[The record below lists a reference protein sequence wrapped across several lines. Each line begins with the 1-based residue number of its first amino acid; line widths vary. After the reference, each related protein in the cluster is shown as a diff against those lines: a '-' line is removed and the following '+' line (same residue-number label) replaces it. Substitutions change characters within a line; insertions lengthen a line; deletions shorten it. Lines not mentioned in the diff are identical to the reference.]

1 MKKELIPFAVMALA
15 MASCSSDDVVD
26 VNPDPSGDALSFS
39 IAVGHSRATETT
51 ITNLGDFRIVAK
63 GVHPHGGV
71 YDSFLIGDDKGG
83 KLATHKENSIWGFAD
98 NEPIYWPT
106 AMDNVLF
113 WAYTCSQKNG
123 SASASDVLPTG
134 QFSFEGADAQIT
146 GFSPVKANLK
156 TDAADGVWADGLGQY
171 DLLAAFKHAKR
182 SDGTSVDINF
192 EHTLSQIYITAT
204 SKDKL
209 DSDHRI
215 VRIKGAWIVNT
226 HDIAD
231 FSSGYTWAD
240 NQATHNPTWTSEF
253 SEGKT
258 FTAYGSFYKT
268 PKELKSK
275 NDTEDLLVNEG
286 SHEGSLMLIPQTIT
300 KWEGKAAPQNPAK
313 HAYIL
318 LLCRVELEHVGATH
332 SDGSGFN
339 PVNDDDI
346 AVRGDNHYHQL
357 FPVSPEKK
365 FDEGEYGFVC
375 VPVGTTFEMGKKYK
389 FNLEICGE
397 DSGAGIYPPDNDFSS
412 LIPDNKFFTTNW
424 NTADTELK
432 IIGRPTED
440 DSKKEVGDFVL
451 DDPIKFTVTVSAW
464 DENKTWTQGQGG
476 VKL

>member
-71 YDSFLIGDDKGG
+71 YDSFLIGGAGDG
-83 KLATHKENSIWGFAD
+83 KLATYKESNIWGFAD
-98 NEPIYWPT
+98 DEPIYWPT
-106 AMDNVLF
+106 AMENVLF

-123 SASASDVLPTG
+123 NSSASDVLPTG
-134 QFSFEGADAQIT
+134 SFSFEDADAQIT
-146 GFSPVKANLK
+146 GFSPVKADLK

-204 SKDKL
+204 SEGKL
-209 DSDHRI
+209 ESDHRI

-231 FSSGYTWAD
+231 FSSGYKWTD
-240 NQATHNPTWTSEF
+240 NLASHNPTWSSKF

-258 FTAYGSFYKT
+258 FTAYGSFYKK
-268 PKELKSK
+268 PIELKSK
-275 NDTEDLLVNEG
+275 KDTENLLVNG
-286 SHEGSLMLIPQTIT
+286 GSLMLIPQTIT
-300 KWEGKAAPQNPAK
+300 KWEGKAAPKNPGK
-313 HAYIL
+313 QAYIL

-332 SDGSGFN
+332 TDGTGLD
-339 PVNDDDI
+339 PVGDDDI
-346 AVRGDNHYHQL
+346 AVHGNNHYHQL
-357 FPVSPEKK
+357 FPVSADKK
-365 FDEGEYGFVC
+365 FDEGAYGFVC
-375 VPVGTTFEMGKKYK
+375 VPIGTTFEIGKKYK
-389 FNLEICGE
+389 FNLEICGKN
-397 DSGAGIYPPDNDFSS
+397 SGVGIYPPDNDFSS
-412 LIPDNKFFTTNW
+412 LIPDNKIFTTNW
-424 NTADTELK
+424 NTENMELK
-432 IIGRPTED
+432 IIGRPT
-440 DSKKEVGDFVL
+440 DSKEVGDIVL
-451 DDPIKFTVTVSAW
+451 DDPINFTVTVSDW
-464 DENKTWTQGQGG
+464 DENNTWTQGG